1 VGSRL
6 DVIASERTIDETWLN
21 TAATAN
27 ANASR
32 QVYRWLAKYIYTD
45 YAAGRVTE
53 RTYPVY
59 GLRSFSIV
67 SKTHKHPSTM
77 TNSEIK
83 NKHLDVDGS
92 DSGSSSGSKANSG
105 RSSPYIREAHQK
117 KHHHEAHKHDHD
129 APEEQDRED
138 SQARQQRN
146 KHIGRKIQ
154 HGLQKSSSRNTG
166 IPLDCYIGLAFR
178 VMKTEEEIEGYRR
191 QVGGMST
198 SVVDLEKGEQL
209 LTWQAV
215 VSDGTLHALYVTPAN
230 HKEY

>member
-1 VGSRL
+1 
-6 DVIASERTIDETWLN
+6 
-21 TAATAN
+21 
-27 ANASR
+27 
-32 QVYRWLAKYIYTD
+32 
-45 YAAGRVTE
+45 
-53 RTYPVY
+53 
-59 GLRSFSIV
+59 
-67 SKTHKHPSTM
+67 M

-117 KHHHEAHKHDHD
+117 KHHHEAHKHDGNRD
-129 APEEQDRED
+129 GDSGEQDQDHGRE
-138 SQARQQRN
+138 SPQERQQRHR
-146 KHIGRKIQ
+146 HIGRKIQ
-154 HGLQKSSSRNTG
+154 HGLQKSSARNTG

-191 QVGGMST
+191 QVGGLST

-215 VSDGTLHALYVTPAN
+215 VSDGTLPELYATPPDPY
-230 HKEY
+230 EC

>member
-1 VGSRL
+1 M
-6 DVIASERTIDETWLN
+6 
-21 TAATAN
+21 
-27 ANASR
+27 
-32 QVYRWLAKYIYTD
+32 
-45 YAAGRVTE
+45 TE

-59 GLRSFSIV
+59 GLRSIISIV
-67 SKTHKHPSTM
+67 SNTHKHPSTM

-92 DSGSSSGSKANSG
+92 DSGSSSESKGNSG

-117 KHHHEAHKHDHD
+117 KHHHEAHKHDGNDDGHSG
-129 APEEQDRED
+129 EQDQDHGRE
-138 SQARQQRN
+138 SPQARQQRN

-215 VSDGTLHALYVTPAN
+215 VSDGTLHELHATPADP
-230 HKEY
+230 YQC